1 MPERLEKYSIIFA
14 AIVQVFAV
22 GWWVSA
28 LSESVNTLETVTHEL
43 TVKVHKIDDRAIRLE
58 EQLKFLREEKQ

>member
-14 AIVQVFAV
+14 AIVQIFAV

-28 LSESVNTLETVTHEL
+28 LSESVNTLEQVTKEL
-43 TVKVHKIDDRAIRLE
+43 AIQVSEIDERAIRLE
-58 EQLKFLREEKQ
+58 ERYKFLAEGRE